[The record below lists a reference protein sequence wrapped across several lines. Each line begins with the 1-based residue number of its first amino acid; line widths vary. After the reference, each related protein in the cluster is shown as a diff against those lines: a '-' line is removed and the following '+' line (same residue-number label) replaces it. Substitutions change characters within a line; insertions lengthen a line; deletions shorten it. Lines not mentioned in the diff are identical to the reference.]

1 MNIYFG
7 MVGRGPLVGKNMNV
21 MSGLCQL
28 MDIALHKLFGTS
40 IKNKFLPDDG
50 YFHGAGKPKGLRVRI
65 VQDFLINGNS
75 LVHQFINAKFLFAEV
90 VSFFDHIL
98 SQFTVI

>member
-21 MSGLCQL
+21 MSGFGQL
-28 MDIALHKLFGTS
+28 MNIALHKLLGTP

-50 YFHGAGKPKGLRVRI
+50 YFHGIEKPKGLRVRI
-65 VQDFLINGNS
+65 VQGFLINSNS
-75 LVHQFINAKFLFAEV
+75 LVHHSINAQFIFAEG
-90 VSFFDHIL
+90 VSFL
-98 SQFTVI
+98 SHGPT

>member
-21 MSGLCQL
+21 MSGFGQL
-28 MDIALHKLFGTS
+28 MNIALHKLLGTP
-40 IKNKFLPDDG
+40 IKHKFLPDDG
-50 YFHGAGKPKGLRVRI
+50 YFHGTEKPKGLRVRI
-65 VQDFLINGNS
+65 VQDFLIHGNS
-75 LVHQFINAKFLFAEV
+75 LVHHFINAQFLFAEV
-90 VSFFDHIL
+90 VSFFDHTL

>member
-1 MNIYFG
+1 MNMYIG

-21 MSGLCQL
+21 MSGLGQL
-28 MDIALHKLFGTS
+28 VNIALHELLGTP

-50 YFHGAGKPKGLRVRI
+50 YFHEIEKPKGLRVRI
-65 VQDFLINGNS
+65 AQGFLINSNS
-75 LVHQFINAKFLFAEV
+75 LVHHSINAQFLFAEV

-98 SQFTVI
+98 SQFRVI

>member
-21 MSGLCQL
+21 MSGFGQL
-28 MDIALHKLFGTS
+28 MNIALHKLLGTA
-40 IKNKFLPDDG
+40 IKNEFLPDDG
-50 YFHGAGKPKGLRVRI
+50 YFHGTEKPKGLRVRI
-65 VQDFLINGNS
+65 VQDFLIHGNS
-75 LVHQFINAKFLFAEV
+75 LVHHFINAQFLFAEV

-98 SQFTVI
+98 SQFRVI